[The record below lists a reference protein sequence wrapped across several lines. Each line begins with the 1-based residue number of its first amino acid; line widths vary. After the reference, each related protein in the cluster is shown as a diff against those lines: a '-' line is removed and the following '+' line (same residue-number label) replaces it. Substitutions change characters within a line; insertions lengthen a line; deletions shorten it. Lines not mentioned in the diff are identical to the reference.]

1 MYQNMT
7 LISISKY
14 IYFLKKFLESEGDVE
29 QQSVSSGPPDYS
41 EALSHQAPPPN
52 YNETI
57 NRIKR
62 QLPILSRS
70 ISDTAQR
77 VGRKFSFKNNSVS
90 VVTSGGDVTS
100 SGGNRNRIPGVKQS
114 FSMIEQRRD
123 HNQQIRDSLVHPDH
137 QSTGSLRTTSGIVTS
152 GGDRIPGVK
161 QSISMVEQRR
171 EHIGPVHL

>member
-1 MYQNMT
+1 M
-7 LISISKY
+7 
-14 IYFLKKFLESEGDVE
+14 E

-77 VGRKFSFKNNSVS
+77 VGRRFSFKNNSVS
-90 VVTSGGDVTS
+90 VVTSAGDITS
-100 SGGNRNRIPGVKQS
+100 GNRNRIPGVKQS

-123 HNQQIRDSLVHPDH
+123 HSLVHSDH
-137 QSTGSLRTTSGIVTS
+137 QSTGSVRTSGVVTS
-152 GGDRIPGVK
+152 GDRIPGVK

>member
-1 MYQNMT
+1 M
-7 LISISKY
+7 
-14 IYFLKKFLESEGDVE
+14 E

-77 VGRKFSFKNNSVS
+77 VGRRFSFKNNSVS
-90 VVTSGGDVTS
+90 VVTSGDVTS
-100 SGGNRNRIPGVKQS
+100 GRNRIPGVKQS

-123 HNQQIRDSLVHPDH
+123 HSLVHSDH
-137 QSTGSLRTTSGIVTS
+137 QSTGSVRTSGVVTS